1 MENIHNNKKVK
12 MAGGNPIKRMFDLYT
27 SELSFDEIERLI
39 KKESAAVYEFYKTEI
54 PPATPY
60 QNKFQRV
67 LIFTRSLFNAFLLKM
82 SAARRVFYLAAVL
95 IFIVGLFVNND
106 AYIIFS
112 FLIINFLLA
121 FELADKLIV
130 RDDLELAKKI
140 QISLMPDSSPK
151 NEFYDITAHTEAA
164 QHVGGD
170 YFDFIESEKS
180 GKTFI
185 VIGDISG
192 KGMAAALYMVRVQA
206 IVNFLIANHSDV
218 KEIIIELKK
227 YFAKRLKREYF
238 LTITIASIDHKGK
251 IRFCRAGHTPIF
263 HFIKSKNE
271 IVELNPKGLA
281 IGLNDK
287 GVFEKTLS
295 EETIQTEKDDI
306 LFFFTDGVTE
316 MMNVHK
322 MQFGEERIKKIL
334 IENADKSAEEIKE
347 RVLDTVQRFRAD
359 APVND
364 DLSLVVL
371 KTK

>member
-1 MENIHNNKKVK
+1 

-39 KKESAAVYEFYKTEI
+39 KNESAAVYEFYKTEI
-54 PPATPY
+54 PPATPF
-60 QNKFQRV
+60 QNKLKRSI
-67 LIFTRSLFNAFLLKM
+67 IFARSLFNAFLLKL
-82 SAARRVFYLAAVL
+82 SAARRVFYLSALL
-95 IFIVGLFVNND
+95 IFVIGLFVNND
-106 AYIIFS
+106 AYLIFS

-140 QISLMPDSSPK
+140 QTSLMPEKPPS
-151 NEFYDITAHTEAA
+151 NEFYDITAHSEAA

-170 YFDFIESEKS
+170 YFDLIESKKS

-206 IVNFLIANHSDV
+206 IVHFLIENHSDV

-238 LTITIASIDHKGK
+238 LTITIASVDHKGN
-251 IRFCRAGHTPIF
+251 IRFCRAGHTPIY
-263 HFIKSKNE
+263 HYVKSQNE
-271 IVELNPKGLA
+271 VLELNPKGLA
-281 IGLNDK
+281 IGLNDR
-287 GVFEKTLS
+287 GIFEKTLS
-295 EETIQTEKDDI
+295 EETIKTEKDDI

-316 MMNVHK
+316 MMNVNK
-322 MQFGEERIKKIL
+322 LQFGEERIKKI
-334 IENADKSAEEIKE
+334 IVENADKSPDEIKHKI
-347 RVLDTVQRFRAD
+347 LDTVKRFRAD

-364 DLSLVVL
+364 DLSLVLL
-371 KTK
+371 KAK